1 MSKARNMWKPSCMPC
16 QRTLHRKLRAVMCWD
31 GSCMLKSEMAASQVI
46 KIVDKERR

>member
-1 MSKARNMWKPSCMPC
+1 MHAVSKNSAPKV
-16 QRTLHRKLRAVMCWD
+16 AVMCWD